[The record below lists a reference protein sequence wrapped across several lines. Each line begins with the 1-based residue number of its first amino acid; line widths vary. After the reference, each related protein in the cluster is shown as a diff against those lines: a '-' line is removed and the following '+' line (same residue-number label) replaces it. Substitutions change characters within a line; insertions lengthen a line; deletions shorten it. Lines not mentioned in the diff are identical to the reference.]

1 MKKTIYAAFIFA
13 AFGMTACGEQEEV
26 AKDDKTSGEDK
37 QEEVT
42 SETYGL
48 NAGETELAWRAA
60 WVMPN
65 EDGEIL
71 DEAKHH
77 EGTIS
82 ITEGELTKEGD
93 DVSGS
98 FIIDLTSITV
108 TDLEEEDGKGKLEA
122 HLTGTDE
129 EKPEDDFFNTNEF
142 TNATVDINSIE
153 NGVADITINV
163 IGMEINETVE
173 LEVSE
178 SGDQMMMHGEFDIDM
193 SALGFAMTEP
203 NTEEGNINPT
213 IGFQLHLVLDKK

>member
-13 AFGMTACGEQEEV
+13 ALGMTACGEGEAKEEKSSEKEEKDKVESV
-26 AKDDKTSGEDK
+26 A
-37 QEEVT
+37 
-42 SETYGL
+42 YNL
-48 NAGETELAWRAA
+48 NAGETELSWRAA
-60 WVMPN
+60 WVMPD

-71 DEAKHH
+71 QEAKHH

-82 ITEGELTKEGD
+82 LTEGELKKEGD
-93 DVSGS
+93 NVSGS
-98 FIIDLTSITV
+98 FTIDLTSITV
-108 TDLEEEDGKGKLEA
+108 TDLEEEDGKGNLEA
-122 HLTGTDE
+122 HLMGTDE
-129 EKPEDDFFNTNEF
+129 EKPEDDFFNTNAF
-142 TNATVDINSIE
+142 TNATVDINSLE
-153 NGVADITINV
+153 NGVADITLSV
-163 IGMEINETVE
+163 IGMEINETIE